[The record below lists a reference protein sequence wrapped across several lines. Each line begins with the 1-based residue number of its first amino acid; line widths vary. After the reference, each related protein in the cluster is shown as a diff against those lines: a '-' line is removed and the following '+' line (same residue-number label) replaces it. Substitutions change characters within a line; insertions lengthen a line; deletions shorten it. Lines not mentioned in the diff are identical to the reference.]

1 MIHIFIGTKAQFI
14 KMAPIMQALN
24 NRGIRYNFIDAG
36 QHAGLTGVLMQQF
49 GLRRP
54 DVFLRQERTN
64 INSLMQALSWSIK
77 NTVKL
82 ALKGEIVFREVFRGK
97 KGICLIHGDTLTT
110 LISLFFAKRCKIP
123 VAHVE
128 AGLRSYR
135 LFNPFPEEIIRLLAM
150 RFSDLL
156 FAPSGWA
163 YDNLL
168 KMGYGSKSVNI
179 GANTGQDA
187 VSYAINQER
196 FGQRPTQAYVV
207 VTIHRVE
214 TIYSRSRLMIVVKLL
229 EHIADE
235 FRVLFVL
242 HEPTYNQLM
251 RFGLNTRIKRI
262 KGIEISQLLPYM
274 EFINLLNGAQYVIT
288 DGGSIQEECYY
299 LNKPC
304 MLMRTKTE
312 RLEGLNENTF
322 LVGFDQKRIKQF
334 FKILPTL
341 KRKNLNENLKP
352 STAIADYISQWV

>member
-14 KMAPIMQALN
+14 KMAPIMQDLN
-24 NRGIRYNFIDAG
+24 NRGIRYNLIDAG
-36 QHAGLTGVLMQQF
+36 QHAGLTGDLIQQF
-49 GLRRP
+49 GLYRP
-54 DVFLRQERTN
+54 DVFIRQERTN
-64 INSLMQALSWSIK
+64 INSVIQALSWTTKHSA
-77 NTVKL
+77 KL
-82 ALKGEIVFREVFRGK
+82 ILQGKLIFREVFRGK

-128 AGLRSYR
+128 AGLRSHR

-168 KMGYGSKSVNI
+168 RMGYGGKSVNI

-187 VSYAINQER
+187 VSYAISQQK

-214 TIYSRSRLMIVVKLL
+214 TIYSRSRLMMVVKLL
-229 EHIADE
+229 EHIAHE

-251 RFGLNTRIKRI
+251 RFGLAARI
-262 KGIEISQLLPYM
+262 KGIEGVEISRLLPYM
-274 EFINLLNGAQYVIT
+274 EFVNLLHGAHYVIT

-304 MLMRTKTE
+304 MLLRTKTE
-312 RLEGLNENTF
+312 RLEGLDENAF

-334 FKILPTL
+334 FGILPKL
-341 KRKNLNENLKP
+341 KRKNLKENLKP
-352 STAIADYISQWV
+352 SAAIVDYISQWA